1 MNNRIKLNCGVIG
14 VGRLGYQHAMNLA
27 RNNRA
32 NLSAVADPK
41 KEARDLAVRDFGVEK
56 AYEDYHDILEDSDI
70 QGVVIATPTKQHYKV
85 LVDTIIA
92 GKSIFVEK
100 PITYT
105 VDEAEK
111 ILEQVNSTNTYLQV
125 GFMRRFDPGHVS
137 AKQMI
142 EAGEIGQPIYIHDCQ
157 RDPNGPPKHYVPESG
172 GLFVDMGIHDLDCVR
187 WLMNDEIVSI
197 YAQGAVLKHQYLKEM
212 DDVDQGQMLITFAN
226 NALADIEIS
235 RNANDI
241 YDVRTEVIGTKSS
254 VYIGQHQLTPFVK
267 VNGQGMTYN
276 LANWCL
282 GRFEKAYELE
292 IAAFVDGVLNGKE
305 SPVNAFDGMI
315 GLKLAMAATASYKKR
330 VVVKIE

>member
-1 MNNRIKLNCGVIG
+1 
-14 VGRLGYQHAMNLA
+14 
-27 RNNRA
+27 
-32 NLSAVADPK
+32 VADPK

-172 GLFVDMGIHDLDCVR
+172 GLFVDMGIHDLDCIR
-187 WLMNDEIVSI
+187 WLMADEIVSI

-212 DDVDQGQMLITFAN
+212 DDVDQGHMLITFAN

-292 IAAFVDGVLNGKE
+292 IAAFVDGVLDGKE